1 MQLCQIELRNYLA
14 HQCNKHTDPKN
25 IVLRMRKIE
34 KKRRGDSQ
42 NYLCFY
48 LLMSLNESVETSVLF
63 CSVYLYHWLFL
74 YFCKDSVYV
83 LIKIFEGFFFC
94 RILKFFSG
102 FNFLK
107 ECESVQR
114 NKEEFLKIS
123 ATPTN

>member
-1 MQLCQIELRNYLA
+1 
-14 HQCNKHTDPKN
+14 
-25 IVLRMRKIE
+25 MRKIE
-34 KKRRGDSQ
+34 EKRRGDSQ

-48 LLMSLNESVETSVLF
+48 LLMGVTESVETSVLF

-83 LIKIFEGFFFC
+83 LIEIFEGFFC